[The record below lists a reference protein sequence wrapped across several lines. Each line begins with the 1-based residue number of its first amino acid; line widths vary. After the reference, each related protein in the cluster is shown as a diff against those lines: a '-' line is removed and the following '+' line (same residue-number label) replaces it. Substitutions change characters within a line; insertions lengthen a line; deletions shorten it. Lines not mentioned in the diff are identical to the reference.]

1 MDFGDVEYWERF
13 YRRYLPPAKPP
24 GEGEAALSTGADRGS
39 GGAEQQLL
47 EQDEWYLEASA
58 LVPRLLPC
66 LPSLAEEGQLPAV
79 LMLGCGSSRL
89 SELLY
94 EAGYHHITNVDFS
107 PLVIASMQENTRSAC
122 PTLQWLVADVTHMP
136 AIASSSFDVA
146 IDKGTLD
153 AIMSA
158 TEWQTSAPAMGAEV
172 HRVLKPGGLWLLC
185 SFGDDRA
192 ECVDEQLSELGADAD
207 PALNRCEGRSERWHA
222 VRERIALPAH
232 SPEKEAGGGGALEEE
247 EAGAWYLYAFTK
259 LPAGE

>member
-1 MDFGDVEYWERF
+1 M
-13 YRRYLPPAKPP
+13 
-24 GEGEAALSTGADRGS
+24 
-39 GGAEQQLL
+39 
-47 EQDEWYLEASA
+47 
-58 LVPRLLPC
+58 
-66 LPSLAEEGQLPAV
+66 
-79 LMLGCGSSRL
+79 
-89 SELLY
+89 
-94 EAGYHHITNVDFS
+94 
-107 PLVIASMQENTRSAC
+107 RS
-122 PTLQWLVADVTHMP
+122 
-136 AIASSSFDVA
+136 FNVA

-185 SFGDDRA
+185 RYLGITLRACLAAILILGPNQCCMFFCVSSFGDDRA

-232 SPEKEAGGGGALEEE
+232 SPEKEAGGGATEEE

>member
-47 EQDEWYLEASA
+47 EQYEWYLEASA

-136 AIASSSFDVA
+136 AIASSRWPPPLTFRLS
-146 IDKGTLD
+146 G
-153 AIMSA
+153 
-158 TEWQTSAPAMGAEV
+158 
-172 HRVLKPGGLWLLC
+172 RV
-185 SFGDDRA
+185 
-192 ECVDEQLSELGADAD
+192 
-207 PALNRCEGRSERWHA
+207 
-222 VRERIALPAH
+222 
-232 SPEKEAGGGGALEEE
+232 
-247 EAGAWYLYAFTK
+247 
-259 LPAGE
+259 